1 LKRTERQTIRILSLE
16 DSELDEELIIRA
28 LRHGGLSFVSQRVET
43 GADFAQAIKEFHP
56 DLILLDCKLPTID
69 GTQALEMAVNLCP
82 EVPVIIVTGTVGE
95 DMLIEL
101 MRTGATDF
109 VLKDRISERLVPAV
123 NRAIQEIENLRA
135 RHLAEEQGTQLNKEL
150 RQLATHDPLTGA
162 ANRTLMMEILKKA
175 VQETDPLNPS
185 RVFFYIDLNRFK
197 NINDNYGH
205 QLGDQLLVQVTRRL
219 DSIRR
224 ANDHLG
230 NFGGD
235 KFFLLMEEGNLKE
248 NLQLLINQIKGCF
261 YQPFSV
267 KGYNIPVT
275 ASIGGVLLNAPGIT
289 PSDLLL
295 QAEEAMRL
303 VKSGVHK
310 GFCMAD
316 EVIIREMKHRN
327 EIDQKMA
334 KAIESNRLFLAF
346 QPIVELESGKV
357 IGAEALLR
365 CRDTDGTIMSA
376 ADFIPSLERSNQLSP
391 VDEWVFSELI
401 HLYSGIAKPLL
412 EIPGYRFSFNVTSS
426 LLTTADYAEKI
437 LLKIK
442 TAGISPNSVI
452 LETLEG
458 SFLPNN
464 ETVQKNLALL
474 RSEGVRIA
482 VDDFGTGYSNMQY
495 LFNMPIDIVKIDKTF
510 ISGGNGKRH
519 AILSAMVS
527 IAKHLGYEVIGEGVE
542 MESEAEAL
550 KALGCK
556 YAQGYLYGKAMPPE
570 DLAAFIRDHG

>member
-1 LKRTERQTIRILSLE
+1 
-16 DSELDEELIIRA
+16 
-28 LRHGGLSFVSQRVET
+28 
-43 GADFAQAIKEFHP
+43 
-56 DLILLDCKLPTID
+56 
-69 GTQALEMAVNLCP
+69 
-82 EVPVIIVTGTVGE
+82 
-95 DMLIEL
+95 
-101 MRTGATDF
+101 
-109 VLKDRISERLVPAV
+109 
-123 NRAIQEIENLRA
+123 
-135 RHLAEEQGTQLNKEL
+135 
-150 RQLATHDPLTGA
+150 
-162 ANRTLMMEILKKA
+162 
-175 VQETDPLNPS
+175 
-185 RVFFYIDLNRFK
+185 
-197 NINDNYGH
+197 
-205 QLGDQLLVQVTRRL
+205 
-219 DSIRR
+219 
-224 ANDHLG
+224 
-230 NFGGD
+230 
-235 KFFLLMEEGNLKE
+235 MEEANLKE

-267 KGYNIPVT
+267 KGYKIPVT
-275 ASIGGVLLNAPGIT
+275 ASIGGVLLNTLGIT

-295 QAEEAMRL
+295 HAEEAMRL

-316 EVIIREMKHRN
+316 EVIISEMKHRN

-442 TAGISPNSVI
+442 TAGISPHSVI

-474 RSEGVRIA
+474 R
-482 VDDFGTGYSNMQY
+482 N
-495 LFNMPIDIVKIDKTF
+495 
-510 ISGGNGKRH
+510 
-519 AILSAMVS
+519 
-527 IAKHLGYEVIGEGVE
+527 
-542 MESEAEAL
+542 
-550 KALGCK
+550 
-556 YAQGYLYGKAMPPE
+556 
-570 DLAAFIRDHG
+570 